1 MIVATVYVKD
11 LYNTKLRL
19 FNTVQEVRRRIRV
32 LKERIR
38 MERNIRAVS
47 DVTDFI
53 RDNIEEDSDHSKSED
68 MNDPK
73 TISDR
78 AHIDN

>member
-1 MIVATVYVKD
+1 MKD
-11 LYNTKLRL
+11 LHNSKLRL
-19 FNTVQEVRRRIRV
+19 FNAVQEIRRRIRV

-53 RDNIEEDSDHSKSED
+53 RDNIEEDTDHSKSED
-68 MNDPK
+68 LNDHK
-73 TISDR
+73 ALSER
-78 AHIDN
+78 AHIDNPSQEP

>member
-1 MIVATVYVKD
+1 MKD
-11 LYNTKLRL
+11 LHNSKLRL
-19 FNTVQEVRRRIRV
+19 FNAVQEIRRRIRV

-68 MNDPK
+68 LNDPK
-73 TISDR
+73 ALSER
-78 AHIDN
+78 AHIDNPSQEP

>member
-1 MIVATVYVKD
+1 MYVKD
-11 LYNTKLRL
+11 LYNTRMRL
-19 FNTVQEVRRRIRV
+19 FNAVQEVRRRIRV

-53 RDNIEEDSDHSKSED
+53 RDNIEEDSDHSKSDDLNE
-68 MNDPK
+68 PK
-73 TISDR
+73 TIEER
-78 AHIDN
+78 PNIDS